1 MQCFAES
8 QKKTAGDATA
18 QSVAKSSA
26 PRTGGLSFID
36 KKSDAQSICVQSVIS
51 KQKVVYS

>member
-36 KKSDAQSICVQSVIS
+36 KKVMHKAYAC
-51 KQKVVYS
+51 KA